1 MFGTY
6 YGVLHELLT
15 LFHTRL
21 FHGKWRLRIIIARNV
36 IQLEIYNAIDL
47 GEKRLK
53 RLLKFIFRI
62 PIKAIRESWSAGSL
76 KERVFFNT

>member
-6 YGVLHELLT
+6 YGVLHVLLT

-53 RLLKFIFRI
+53 RLVKIYFPNSHQSDQRKLVGRQ
-62 PIKAIRESWSAGSL
+62 S
-76 KERVFFNT
+76 